1 MRIFRKIISRRKT
14 IILSLFSGILLS
26 SMFFIFGYYE
36 VNKADQNTQLE
47 ATKRFAVFDNQLNDL
62 LYNNIYALR
71 GFVAYIHTHD
81 ELTDDNIYAFLD
93 ELLKSDSEMINNV
106 GILKDTTIVWNYPYE
121 QNKTSIGIDIAQ
133 NQRQKNHVLAVKKT
147 LKPLF
152 QGPIDLIQGGRG
164 FSIRY
169 PILNPDGTYW
179 GQAAIILKA
188 DVFVNTIKQFEEGL
202 GIQTIV
208 LNGKEI
214 VYGDAEL
221 LDEKLYWFELDDDI
235 FVWSVGMKVVGDQTY
250 AEVRILFMF
259 ILGTMVFITITS
271 AMYMFVRAND
281 LIKHEALH
289 DHLTGLRNRNSLD
302 ETMTQVFSSAN
313 RNHYKVGVLLLD
325 LNKFKAINDTYGHAV
340 GDIVLK
346 DAAKKLKQ
354 HARSDEMIFRV
365 GGDEFLLVVP
375 IVENFNVLTAIK
387 ERLRSNLSYVLDV
400 DGYKI
405 QITCSI
411 GCAIYKED
419 GDTFDDLFKAAD
431 YRMYQDKNSVI

>member
-1 MRIFRKIISRRKT
+1 MRVFRKIISRRKT

-36 VNKADQNTQLE
+36 VNKADQSSQLE

-62 LYNNIYALR
+62 LYDNIYALR

-81 ELTDDNIYAFLD
+81 ELTDDKIYGFLD
-93 ELLKSDSEMINNV
+93 ELLKSHSDMINNV
-106 GILKDTTIVWNYPYE
+106 GILRDTTIIWNYPYE
-121 QNKTSIGIDIAQ
+121 QNKASIGVDLAQ
-133 NQRQKNHVLAVKKT
+133 NERQKNQVLSVKET

-152 QGPIDLIQGGRG
+152 QGPIDLVQGGRG

-169 PILNPDGTYW
+169 PILNPDGSYW
-179 GQAAIILKA
+179 GQASIILKA
-188 DVFVNTIKQFEEGL
+188 DVFVNTIKQFEEEL
-202 GIQTIV
+202 GVQTIL
-208 LNGKEI
+208 LNGEEI
-214 VYGDAEL
+214 VYGDTGL
-221 LDEKLYWFELDDDI
+221 KDEQLYWFELEDDI
-235 FVWSVGMKVVGDQTY
+235 FVWSVGMKVTEDQSY
-250 AEVRILFMF
+250 AKVRIYFMF
-259 ILGTMVFITITS
+259 ILGAVVFITITS

-302 ETMTQVFSSAN
+302 ETMTQIFAAAN
-313 RNHYKVGVLLLD
+313 RNHHKVGVLLLD

-375 IVENFNVLTAIK
+375 IVEDFTVLKAIK

-400 DGYKI
+400 DGYKL

-411 GCAIYKED
+411 GCAIYKDD
-419 GDTFDDLFKAAD
+419 GDTFDDLFKASD
-431 YRMYQDKNSVI
+431 HRMYQDKNSVL